1 VACCGETVNCGKFD
15 AQYGPDLHIQMQ
27 HLSRP
32 PSLVIMARSGRETV
46 GTYEHDYDDLARPQ
60 FAVHHHRTR
69 NLISDC
75 RSSSKVNHHVEI
87 HHDGWTRQDYA
98 LTRLD
103 HFPRMGRTGL
113 ELVLCLLEGQTRE
126 PLNLKGPTTRA
137 MSSLSQIPRHVNP
150 GLCTIQT
157 QPAVVVDAR

>member
-1 VACCGETVNCGKFD
+1 
-15 AQYGPDLHIQMQ
+15 
-27 HLSRP
+27 
-32 PSLVIMARSGRETV
+32 MARSGRETV

-103 HFPRMGRTGL
+103 HFPRMGHTGL
-113 ELVLCLLEGQTRE
+113 ELVLCLTGRANAGASESEGS
-126 PLNLKGPTTRA
+126 NHAG
-137 MSSLSQIPRHVNP
+137 HVIVESNSK
-150 GLCTIQT
+150 
-157 QPAVVVDAR
+157 AR